1 MKYKVGDKVKI
12 TWRGDLTIV
21 GEVGTIYGCD
31 ESKGYLVK
39 LDNKNIEHRERGYF
53 LTEYLEPYPQPY
65 KQRSNEVMTTEKA
78 LDIACR
84 LLDDLTG
91 NCPKCYEYDV
101 DIDCDREC
109 ANLENATSS
118 CWKKYCI
125 DKALTEQKLKELKGE
140 KE

>member
-1 MKYKVGDKVKI
+1 MNKYERMTQFQVMPKEEYIKKCLERLRLLEDRI
-12 TWRGDLTIV
+12 
-21 GEVGTIYGCD
+21 ENGT
-31 ESKGYLVK
+31 LVEK
-39 LDNKNIEHRERGYF
+39 DI
-53 LTEYLEPYPQPY
+53 
-65 KQRSNEVMTTEKA
+65 TTEKA

-91 NCPKCYEYDV
+91 NCPQCYEYDV

-109 ANLENATSS
+109 ANLDNATSS

-125 DKALTEQKLKELKGE
+125 EQAEVEQKLKELKGE